1 MKYLKQ
7 ILVGIAI
14 ATSVVASGLFA
25 WEAAHDGKGTLEH
38 RVVEPSPVPSEAV
51 KYYAA
56 AQIAGVLTAS
66 GIECDTFATIHPL
79 TEALDMGSC
88 QDGNLVISIFAS
100 SEDTQASP
108 TNLYTL
114 MDGTVPIIMII
125 GPNWAIN
132 CDVPDC
138 DGIAD
143 VLHGEMIRLSVE
155 K

>member
-1 MKYLKQ
+1 MQYLKQ
-7 ILVGIAI
+7 ILIGTAI
-14 ATSVVASGLFA
+14 GAAVVTSGLFA
-25 WEAAHDGKGTLEH
+25 WEASQDGKGTLEH
-38 RVVEPSPVPSEAV
+38 RVVEPSAVPSEAV

-56 AQIAGVLTAS
+56 TQIASALTAG
-66 GIECDTFATIHPL
+66 GIECGTFATIHPL

-88 QDGNLVISIFAS
+88 QEGSLVISIFAS
-100 SEDTQASP
+100 SEDTQAAP

-114 MDGTVPIIMII
+114 MDGTEPIVMIL

-138 DGIAD
+138 DGIAN